1 MKKTKIL
8 ILLIIPLLLSLSLS
22 GCGKEPAP
30 EDNQAEAETSLAEVS
45 IVKTKASDK
54 IETELNLSGV
64 IKPSG
69 RVNLISLNSGTVS
82 AAPEAVGSQVRIG
95 QPIAFLFN
103 EITESNYNTALS
115 NLTNAQI
122 SYNSLKS
129 SAEGTVF
136 QAELALDKAQRA
148 LELAENNYQNQS
160 RLTEENLDNAFNNA
174 IISTGSAL
182 DTVYLSLNSLKIV
195 LDDSLSDDL
204 GSIIN
209 LVDQAKI
216 SLNKA
221 ETLYNQIIEASL
233 TQANVETQ
241 LNLTTEAGKETQ
253 LLADYIIKALN
264 KIPISNDFTQTAKDS
279 LISSV
284 FSRQSS
290 LSSSQSA
297 LQTAK
302 QNLASIKVSN
312 QLTLDSYLNAK
323 NNAAIDLQNSQTAL
337 SNARQSSDNQIASAE
352 TSLRR
357 AENEMTQA
365 QIQKNRLTI
374 TSPLNGV
381 LSDLNIEVGD
391 EVSVGQNL
399 GEVAQVKAMEIEVEI
414 APAIASVLTIGQKVK
429 VNQNQEGVIGV
440 INPTGGQ
447 ASGKV
452 KVKITL
458 DNQNNDFVA
467 ESFATVNLPVS
478 LPASTPETMT
488 VPIKSV
494 YLSADS
500 AKVKIVEDNKIKTV
514 TVETG
519 RTIGELIEI
528 TGGLTEGQLVITEG
542 AGFLADGTEVK
553 IKE

>member
-148 LELAENNYQNQS
+148 LGLAENNYQNQS

>member
-148 LELAENNYQNQS
+148 LGLAENNYQNQS

-478 LPASTPETMT
+478 LPASTPETMA